1 MLGPFSPSS
10 YQIQMSPPKW
20 YCLLALQESISPK
33 LTGGT
38 PKLRTYL
45 QRAIASFA
53 LHPAMQETRVQFLSQ
68 ERSPGE
74 GNGNPLQYSCLEN
87 PWTEEPGGLQ
97 SMGLQTVGNDWVIN
111 ILLNRYF
118 FTIHH
123 FSFLSPH
130 LANSDYVIHW
140 QIQVPLTCTWFM
152 NAYFHPDSTWRSRK
166 TIAKSYRASKHMPNS
181 P

>member
-1 MLGPFSPSS
+1 M
-10 YQIQMSPPKW
+10 
-20 YCLLALQESISPK
+20 
-33 LTGGT
+33 GT
-38 PKLRTYL
+38 PLSSDL
-45 QRAIASFA
+45 LSLCLWF
-53 LHPAMQETRVQFLSQ
+53 FLSPDMGFPCGSDSR
-68 ERSPGE
+68 ESACNTRSLGSVSGSGKSPGE
-74 GNGNPLQYSCLEN
+74 GNGYLLQYSCLGN

-166 TIAKSYRASKHMPNS
+166 TISKSYRASKHMPNS